1 MALWQSVNGKLF
13 NAVKPP
19 WKGIKRFLCPMKTVI
34 TFFVLIQVS
43 IGAFAQQ
50 TEPPYK
56 RFPTVPPLKLLLTDS
71 STIFTDKQLKKNTPL
86 FFMLFSPDCEHCQ
99 KETEEL
105 IDKIDSFKNIEIVMA
120 TFMPVDK
127 MKEFYN
133 NYKLDRFPNITVG
146 YDMQHILATYYRIS
160 YTPFLAF
167 YDKKGNLIE
176 GVQGALPLTKVLEYF
191 RE

>member
-1 MALWQSVNGKLF
+1 
-13 NAVKPP
+13 
-19 WKGIKRFLCPMKTVI
+19 MKTAI
-34 TFFVLIQVS
+34 TLFVFVQLS
-43 IGAFAQQ
+43 LTTFAQQ

-56 RFPTVPPLKLLLTDS
+56 RFPTVPPLKLLLSDS
-71 STIFTDKQLKKNTPL
+71 STIFTDKHLKKNTPL
-86 FFMLFSPDCEHCQ
+86 FFFLFSPDCEHCQ

-127 MKEFYN
+127 MKAFYD
-133 NYKLDRFPNITVG
+133 NYKLNRFSNITVG
-146 YDMQHILATYYRIS
+146 HDMQNILATYYRIS

-191 RE
+191 RGNE